1 MGKKEELA
9 KYKAKQKLLGDN
21 TLELELMTDLIGNE
35 TIEVVKYNE
44 KGGIDDRVDIPNLVD
59 SIANVNFEDRIVK
72 IPKGRTDLLENLK
85 VHPNYKMINLWIKLN
100 ELHTID
106 TSDIRL
112 EWNSAVYR
120 NELKNV
126 KAIQVEDEA
135 DVMEILNNP
144 YIGGTLIINGK
155 TGEVIRSIANK
166 AILSYYAI
174 ISTYPTATG
183 VPDELTMMGIY
194 MLNQRKNPDEY
205 GILDEL
211 LQKTKLVRRTHG
223 K

>member
-9 KYKAKQKLLGDN
+9 KYKAKQQILGVN
-21 TLELELMTDLIGNE
+21 TLELELVTDLIGNE
-35 TIEVVKYNE
+35 TIEVIGYNGE
-44 KGGIDDRVDIPNLVD
+44 DGTGGEEDRIEIPNIVD
-59 SIANVNFEDRIVK
+59 SIANVNFEDRIIK
-72 IPKGRTDLLENLK
+72 IPKGRTDLLQNLK
-85 VHPNYKMINLWIKLN
+85 VRPNYKMINLWISLN

-112 EWNSAVYR
+112 EWNSAVYM

-155 TGEVIRSIANK
+155 TGEVTRSIANK
-166 AILSYYAI
+166 AILNYYAI
-174 ISTYPTATG
+174 ISTYPTASG
-183 VPDELTMMGIY
+183 VPDELTMMEIY
-194 MLNQRKNPDEY
+194 MLNQRNEPNEY
-205 GILDEL
+205 GIMDEL
-211 LQKTKLVRRTHG
+211 LQKTKLVR